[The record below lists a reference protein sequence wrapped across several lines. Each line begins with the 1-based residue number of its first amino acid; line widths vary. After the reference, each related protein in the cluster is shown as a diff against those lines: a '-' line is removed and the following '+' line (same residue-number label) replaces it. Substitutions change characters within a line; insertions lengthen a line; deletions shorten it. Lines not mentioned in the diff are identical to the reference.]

1 MRMEY
6 LKSKI
11 VIIFLALTVTFS
23 SCDVLNQ
30 MSQVQ
35 QLSQCKFDIN
45 GVDQVHLAGI
55 ELQSNMNRKDLD
67 AAQIM
72 QLTTALFQNKLPLD
86 FDVLLK
92 IDNPNN
98 KAAAMTR
105 MDYELFIDGK
115 KLLTGQMLESVSI
128 AAGGQKVVP
137 MPVSLDLLQALSGET
152 KDAIVNL
159 GFKLTGDASQPT
171 QIMLKVK
178 PYIKVGNS
186 QLAYPGFLNINHTIK

>member
-1 MRMEY
+1 M
-6 LKSKI
+6 LKLRNRI
-11 VIIFLALTVTFS
+11 VILMMALTASFS
-23 SCDVLNQ
+23 SCDVLDQ

-55 ELQSNMNRKDLD
+55 ELQSNMSRKDLN

-72 QLTTALFQNKLPLD
+72 QLTAALFQNKLPLD
-86 FDVLLK
+86 FDVMLK

-98 KAAAMTR
+98 KPAAMTR

-115 KLLTGQMLESVSI
+115 QLLTGQMMESVSI
-128 AAGGQKVVP
+128 AAGGQKIVA
-137 MPVSLDLLQALSGET
+137 MPVQLDLLKALSGET
-152 KDAIVNL
+152 KDAVVNL
-159 GFKLTGDASQPT
+159 GFKLTGDASQPS

-178 PYIKVGNS
+178 PYINVGGRAI
-186 QLAYPGFLNINHTIK
+186 AYPGFLNISHTIK

>member
-1 MRMEY
+1 MQKLR
-6 LKSKI
+6 SKI
-11 VIIFLALTVTFS
+11 IILFMMALTVSFS
-23 SCDVLNQ
+23 SCDVLEQ

-55 ELQSNMNRKDLD
+55 ELQPNMSRKDLD

-72 QLTTALFQNKLPLD
+72 QLTAALFQNKLPLD
-86 FDVLLK
+86 FDVMLK

-98 KAAAMTR
+98 KPAAMTR
-105 MDYELFIDGK
+105 MDYQLFIDGK
-115 KLLTGQMLESVSI
+115 QLLTGQMMESVSI
-128 AAGGQKVVP
+128 AAGGQKIVA
-137 MPVSLDLLQALSGET
+137 MPVQLDLLQALNGET

-159 GFKLTGDASQPT
+159 GFKLTGDASQPSE
-171 QIMLKVK
+171 IMLKVK

-186 QLAYPGFLNINHTIK
+186 QLAYPGFLNISHTIK

>member
-1 MRMEY
+1 M
-6 LKSKI
+6 LKLKN
-11 VIIFLALTVTFS
+11 IIAICLMALTVSFS
-23 SCDVLNQ
+23 SCDVLDQ

-55 ELQSNMNRKDLD
+55 ELQSNMSRKDLN

-72 QLTTALFQNKLPLD
+72 QLTAALFQNELPLD
-86 FDVLLK
+86 FDVMLK

-98 KAAAMTR
+98 KPAAMTR

-115 KLLTGQMLESVSI
+115 QLLTGQMMESVSI
-128 AAGGQKVVP
+128 AAGGQKIVA
-137 MPVSLDLLQALSGET
+137 MPVQLDLLKALSGET
-152 KDAIVNL
+152 KDAVVNL
-159 GFKLTGDASQPT
+159 GFKLTGDASQPS

-178 PYIKVGNS
+178 PYINVGGRAI
-186 QLAYPGFLNINHTIK
+186 AYPGFLNISHTIK